1 MLLVPALFDSS
12 LVFFSRDSRVF
23 SFCLELPDRIA
34 HGVELFSSREGSS
47 TKTSV
52 ASMILR
58 VVVGFGALR
67 LRRSNVSTI

>member
-1 MLLVPALFDSS
+1 
-12 LVFFSRDSRVF
+12 
-23 SFCLELPDRIA
+23 LPDRIA